1 MSQTL
6 NADQKRFLLKLARDA
21 VTHYLDTGK
30 YLKIKAGDSV
40 LEEKRGAF
48 VTLKKDG
55 RLKGCI
61 GYPLPQKPLVDT
73 VIETAVAAATDDPRF
88 QPLSVK
94 DLSKITIEISVLSQP
109 RPIRSPQEVEVGKHG
124 IIISRGPYRGLL
136 LPQVPI
142 EWNWDRETFLR
153 QGCLKA
159 GVDENAWQQD
169 AQIEV
174 FTAEV
179 FAEE

>member
-1 MSQTL
+1 MSPSL
-6 NADQKRFLLKLARDA
+6 NTDQKRFLLKLARDA
-21 VTHYLDTGK
+21 ITHYLDTGK
-30 YLKIKAGDSV
+30 YLKIEAGDSV

-48 VTLKKDG
+48 VTLKEDG

-61 GYPLPQKPLVDT
+61 GYPMPQKPLVDT
-73 VIETAVAAATDDPRF
+73 VIETAAAAATDDPRF
-88 QPLSVK
+88 QPLTVK
-94 DLSKITIEISVLSQP
+94 DLPKITIEISVLSQP
-109 RPIRSPQEVEVGKHG
+109 RRIRSPHEVEVGKHG

-159 GVDENAWQQD
+159 GLDENAWQQE